1 MTATIRASGI
11 HGCGVTRRR
20 DGWTVSQLVDRIGAP
35 MALVIG
41 DQRRRAPWTG
51 PLGLGIGGHA
61 SGFYLHRMWSSP
73 FPSPAPDRLRV
84 PPTGRTVFAKGAS
97 ASARASTKAPVLRRF
112 PRPVPVVL

>member
-41 DQRRRAPWTG
+41 DQRRRAP
-51 PLGLGIGGHA
+51 
-61 SGFYLHRMWSSP
+61 
-73 FPSPAPDRLRV
+73 
-84 PPTGRTVFAKGAS
+84 
-97 ASARASTKAPVLRRF
+97 
-112 PRPVPVVL
+112 